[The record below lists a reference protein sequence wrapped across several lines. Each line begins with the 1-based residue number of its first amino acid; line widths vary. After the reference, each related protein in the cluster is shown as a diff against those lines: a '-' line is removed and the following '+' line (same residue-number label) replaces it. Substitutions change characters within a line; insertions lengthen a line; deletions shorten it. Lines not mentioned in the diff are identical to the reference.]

1 MLLIGESK
9 EPEADEWEEDKEEM
23 AELVTI
29 FPGRDLARISLLAEV
44 VDTTVQPVTIG
55 VDMELFKVTEFV
67 QRVMLEVVGFDLIIF
82 GGLGLISISIVGNR
96 ARRIVRVV
104 VLRVVARM
112 VVINI
117 SIRLIREGGLL
128 AGKYTLPPTLH

>member
-23 AELVTI
+23 AKLVTI
-29 FPGRDLARISLLAEV
+29 LPRRDLARISLLAEV

-67 QRVMLEVVGFDLIIF
+67 QRMMLEVVGFDLIIF
-82 GGLGLISISIVGNR
+82 GGLGLISISIVGNC

-104 VLRVVARM
+104 VLWVVARM
-112 VVINI
+112 IVINI

>member
-23 AELVTI
+23 AKLVAI
-29 FPGRDLARISLLAEV
+29 LPGRDLARISLLTEV
-44 VDTTVQPVTIG
+44 VDATVQPVTIG

-67 QRVMLEVVGFDLIIF
+67 QRMMLEVVGFDLIIF
-82 GGLGLISISIVGNR
+82 GGLGLISISIVGNC
-96 ARRIVRVV
+96 ARRIVWVV

-112 VVINI
+112 IVINI

>member
-1 MLLIGESK
+1 MLLIGCSK

-23 AELVTI
+23 AELVTVL
-29 FPGRDLARISLLAEV
+29 PGRDLARISLLTEV

-67 QRVMLEVVGFDLIIF
+67 QRMMLEVVGFDLIIF

-104 VLRVVARM
+104 VLWVVARM
-112 VVINI
+112 IVINI
-117 SIRLIREGGLL
+117 SIRIIREGGLL